1 MRSTC
6 RTNVANASR
15 STHRDAGSPKR
26 SANAAVTVDYEGAY
40 DEHVHRGPSRP
51 SLRLLGRRA
60 RPQFI
65 GGVVNPEL
73 SLRTRVSG
81 IRDPLAGQLPSRFV
95 DGVSHSGGMGFW
107 KKKAAEPSPAQ
118 GGRRK
123 KRTLR
128 LSRKHTVACWVPLRT
143 EQSQPPQSRGEVE
156 SARSGGST

>member
-60 RPQFI
+60 RPPI
-65 GGVVNPEL
+65 YRRRSEPRTLVANPGVRYPRSPGRANSRRDL
-73 SLRTRVSG
+73 STVSVIVEG
-81 IRDPLAGQLPSRFV
+81 WA
-95 DGVSHSGGMGFW
+95 SGRRRRLNLH
-107 KKKAAEPSPAQ
+107 PRR

-143 EQSQPPQSRGEVE
+143 EQSQPASEPG
-156 SARSGGST
+156 RS